1 MFAQL
6 GEILFKGL
14 NGFSSLSFGGEEANY
29 AELELVNSK
38 SILQHTGFGLSEI
51 SIGVGFDVGFCNP
64 TTALAALQ
72 KYRDETNV
80 LPFLFGNGRFI
91 GHYVITSCTYEVVE
105 AFDDGTFKTLS
116 VSLSLKEYYSID
128 PLEQKKM
135 AAAAKAFA
143 VNTTP
148 NINVPQIRPVSVTTL
163 VAEDITATK
172 SATEEVNKDVL
183 ALNSSSSLVARD
195 NIRNNAAKARVSL
208 TTMISR
214 IEGNVDDFKND
225 PSLATAAGVLL
236 DSVSDMFAAYPFSD
250 VAQTNIINREMQANT
265 RSLSVASTPM
275 LQKLILR
282 K

>member
-6 GEILFKGL
+6 GEIVFKGL
-14 NGFSSLSFGGEEANY
+14 NGFSSLSFSGSEANY

-38 SILQHTGFGLSEI
+38 SILQHTGSGLTEI
-51 SIGVGFDVGFCNP
+51 SIGIGFDVGFCNP
-64 TTALAALQ
+64 TTALSALQ
-72 KYRDETNV
+72 KYRDETSV

-105 AFDDGTFKTLS
+105 AFDDGTFKTLN

-128 PLEQKKM
+128 PLEQKKLT
-135 AAAAKAFA
+135 ANAKAFA

-148 NINVPQIRPVSVTTL
+148 NINVPQIRPVEVTNL

-172 SATEEVNKDVL
+172 SATEAVNKDVL
-183 ALNSSSSLVARD
+183 ALNSNSSLVARD

-208 TTMISR
+208 NTMISR
-214 IEGNVDDFKND
+214 IERNVDDFKND
-225 PSLATAAGVLL
+225 PSLASAAGLL
-236 DSVSDMFAAYPFSD
+236 LESVSQMFGAYPFTDIS
-250 VAQTNIINREMQANT
+250 QTNMINRQIQENT

-275 LQKLILR
+275 MQKLILR